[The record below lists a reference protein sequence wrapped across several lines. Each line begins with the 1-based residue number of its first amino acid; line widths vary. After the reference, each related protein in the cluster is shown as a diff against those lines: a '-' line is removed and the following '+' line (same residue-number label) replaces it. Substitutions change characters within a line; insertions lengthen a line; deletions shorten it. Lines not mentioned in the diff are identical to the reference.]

1 MNEDSVFPD
10 PNMSEAANAET
21 EERTVPRVP
30 LFSPGRIWVLTMS
43 TFTQLVRMKTFYF
56 LIIFAVLVAAASNL
70 NLLYTPAQKLRMLKD
85 ASFGAM
91 SIFSWLFAIAATA
104 VLIPRDLEDRTLYT
118 ILAKPVPRL
127 EYLLGKLFGVL
138 LTIGVALVVMQVLF
152 TGFLFFREV
161 TVLAAER
168 QALEAQGGMSPE
180 DIQAQ
185 LELIR
190 AQGVQWQLLYALV
203 AIFLKAGVVAAVTM
217 LVSTFASSTLF
228 TMIVATIIFLVG
240 HFHKL
245 AAGYWLHELGDS
257 LVAKLVV
264 KPVIMII
271 PDFRVFNVTENIVGG
286 TPVTTGAM
294 LALVGLALLYM
305 AVYSAVALYL
315 FIDKEF

>member
-1 MNEDSVFPD
+1 
-10 PNMSEAANAET
+10 MSETAKTAE
-21 EERTVPRVP
+21 VWSPVGQVP
-30 LFSPGRIWVLTMS
+30 LFSPGRIWVLTTS

-56 LIIFAVLVAAASNL
+56 LIVFAVLVAAASNL
-70 NLLYTPAQKLRMLKD
+70 NLLYTSAQKLRILKD

-152 TGFLFFREV
+152 TGFLFYREI
-161 TVLAAER
+161 TVLAGER
-168 QALEAQGGMSPE
+168 QILEAQGLAPE
-180 DIQAQ
+180 DIQIQ
-185 LELIR
+185 LDLIR

-203 AIFLKAGVVAAVTM
+203 AIFLKAAVVAALTM

-228 TMIVATIIFLVG
+228 TMIVATIVFLVG

-245 AAGYWLHELGDS
+245 AAGYWMHEMGDS
-257 LVAKLVV
+257 LIAKLFV
-264 KPVIMII
+264 KPVLMII

-286 TPVTTGAM
+286 TPVAIGAM
-294 LALVGLALLYM
+294 ATLVGLALLYI
-305 AVYSAVALYL
+305 AVYTAVALYL

>member
-1 MNEDSVFPD
+1 MSDTPPSPD
-10 PNMSEAANAET
+10 AMSETDAPA
-21 EERTVPRVP
+21 VPQTP
-30 LFSPGRIWVLTMS
+30 LFSPGRIWVITAS
-43 TFTQLVRMKTFYF
+43 TFTQLVRMRTFYF
-56 LIIFAVLVAAASNL
+56 LIIFAILVAAASNL

-85 ASFGAM
+85 ASFGSM

-138 LTIGVALVVMQVLF
+138 FTIGVALVVMQALF
-152 TGFLFFREV
+152 TGFLFLREV
-161 TVLAAER
+161 TVLAEER
-168 QALEAQGGMSPE
+168 QALEAQGLAPE
-180 DIQAQ
+180 DIGVA
-185 LELIR
+185 LEQIR

-203 AIFLKAGVVAAVTM
+203 SIFLKAAVVAAVTM

-228 TMIVATIIFLVG
+228 TMIVATIIFVVG

-245 AAGYWLHELGDS
+245 AAGYWLNEFGDS
-257 LVAKLVV
+257 LLAKLVV
-264 KPVIMII
+264 RPIVMVI
-271 PDFRVFNVTENIVGG
+271 PDFRVFNITENIVGG
-286 TPVTTGAM
+286 TPVTALAM
-294 LALVGLALLYM
+294 LSLAGLAVLYV

>member
-1 MNEDSVFPD
+1 
-10 PNMSEAANAET
+10 MSET
-21 EERTVPRVP
+21 ESTAIPRTP
-30 LFSPGRIWVLTMS
+30 LFSPGRIWVITAS

-56 LIIFAVLVAAASNL
+56 LIIFAILAAAASNL
-70 NLLYTPAQKLRMLKD
+70 DLLYTSAQKLRMLKD

-138 LTIGVALVVMQVLF
+138 LTIAVALVVMQVLF
-152 TGFLFFREV
+152 TGFLFLREV
-161 TVLAAER
+161 TVLAEER
-168 QALEAQGGMSPE
+168 QSLEARGLSPE
-180 DIQAQ
+180 DIESA
-185 LELIR
+185 LELVR
-190 AQGVQWQLLYALV
+190 AQGVQWQLLYALL
-203 AIFLKAGVVAAVTM
+203 AIFLKAAVVASVTM

-228 TMIVATIIFLVG
+228 TMIVATIIFVVG

-245 AAGYWLHELGDS
+245 AAGYWIHELGEN
-257 LVAKLVV
+257 LVV
-264 KPVIMII
+264 RLVIKPLVMVI
-271 PDFRVFNVTENIVGG
+271 PDLRVFDITENIVGG
-286 TPVTTGAM
+286 APVTALTLLS
-294 LALVGLALLYM
+294 LAGLALLYV

>member
-1 MNEDSVFPD
+1 
-10 PNMSEAANAET
+10 MSESQVSSAESPAI
-21 EERTVPRVP
+21 PRVP
-30 LFSPGRIWVLTMS
+30 VFSPGRIWVLTTS

-56 LIIFAVLVAAASNL
+56 LIVFAILVAGASNL
-70 NLLYTPAQKLRMLKD
+70 NLLYTSAQKLRMLKD

-138 LTIGVALVVMQVLF
+138 LTIGVALVVMQILF

-161 TVLAAER
+161 TVLAEER
-168 QALEAQGGMSPE
+168 QSLEAQGMSAE
-180 DIQAQ
+180 DIRAQ
-185 LELIR
+185 LELVR
-190 AQGVQWQLLYALV
+190 AQGVQWQLIYALI
-203 AIFLKAGVVAAVTM
+203 AIFLKASVVAAVTM

-228 TMIVATIIFLVG
+228 TMIVATIVFVVG

-245 AAGYWLHELGDS
+245 AAGYWMHELSGS

-264 KPVIMII
+264 KPIVMII

-286 TPVTTGAM
+286 TPVDAGTM
-294 LALVGLALLYM
+294 LTLAGLALLYV